1 MSDGLPRASDK
12 DNDMVAA
19 LWRGGYDV
27 VRQRRSHVYLRHPT
41 RGGLVTVPVH
51 GNEVLDLKVLNC
63 VLT

>member
-1 MSDGLPRASDK
+1 MSDGLPRASDE

-27 VRQRRSHVYLRHPT
+27 VRQRRGHVYLRHPT
-41 RGGLVTVPVH
+41 RGGLVTVH
-51 GNEVLDLKVLNC
+51 EVLDLKVLNC